1 MFLCK
6 PDFYRCMKVCGID
19 IGSLSTKVALV
30 ADGKVIYTD
39 VERST
44 HDFKAVG
51 KMMFERMLEKMAL
64 TRKDI
69 NLVVGTGYGRYTI
82 DFADKKVTE
91 ITAHARGVQY
101 FVPEVRGIIDIGG
114 QDSKAMI
121 INPKSGKVLD
131 FQMNDK
137 CAAGTGR
144 FLEIMAK
151 ALETPLDELG
161 KIALGAKKVEPISSM
176 CTVFAETEVI
186 SLFAQGAKKEDI
198 IAGIH
203 DSIAKRVA
211 SMAKRVGVSEPLVF
225 CGGVAKNIAVKTK
238 LEEHLKMKITVPEL
252 PQMTGAI
259 GAALLGFE
267 NKLD

>member
-1 MFLCK
+1 
-6 PDFYRCMKVCGID
+6 MKVCGID

-30 ADGKVIYTD
+30 DDGKVVYTD

-51 KMMFERMLEKMAL
+51 KMMFDRMLEKQGL
-64 TRKDI
+64 NQNDI
-69 NLVVGTGYGRYTI
+69 DLIVGTGYGRYTI
-82 DFADKKVTE
+82 DFAQKKVTE

-101 FVPEVRGIIDIGG
+101 YIPEVKGIIDIGG

-121 INPKSGKVLD
+121 INPKTGKVLD

-151 ALETPLDELG
+151 ALETPLEDFG
-161 KIALGAKKVEPISSM
+161 KIALTAKKIEPISSM

-238 LEEHLKMKITVPEL
+238 LEEHLKMKVITPDM

-259 GAALLGFE
+259 GAALLGYE